1 MKEIDGPDYYG
12 SMREAVGRRFQRL
25 MDGDLKFCEV
35 PDLLLIDGG
44 SVHAAA
50 ARDTLREL
58 GLELPVYGMV
68 KDDKHRTRALTSP
81 DGAEIGI
88 SGNPAVFA
96 LIGTIQEETHR
107 FAIEYQ
113 RSLRTEKL
121 HSALD
126 DIKGV
131 GEKRKTELMKH
142 FGTIKAIKAASLE
155 ELEKAVPKNTA
166 KAVYEHYHGG
176 GRDE

>member
-1 MKEIDGPDYYG
+1 M
-12 SMREAVGRRFQRL
+12 
-25 MDGDLKFCEV
+25 

-50 ARDTLREL
+50 ARDTLRSL
-58 GLELPVYGMV
+58 GLELPVFGMV
-68 KDDKHRTRALTSP
+68 KDDKHRTRALTTP
-81 DGAEIGI
+81 EGEEIGI
-88 SGNPAVFA
+88 SSNPAVFA

-113 RSLRTEKL
+113 RSLRTAKL

-131 GEKRKTELMKH
+131 GEKRRAELLKH
-142 FGTIKAIKAASLE
+142 FGTVKAIKAASLE
-155 ELEKAVPKNTA
+155 ELQAAVPKNTA
-166 KAVYEHYHGG
+166 QAVYEHYHAKDKG
-176 GRDE
+176 E